1 LAWSESLTV
10 ILEKLEFAGRRL
22 TESTKLAARKT
33 GAI

>member
-1 LAWSESLTV
+1 MTWPETLRV
-10 ILEKLEFAGRRL
+10 ILEKLEFAGRRV